1 MFFRNILEKDIL
13 MLDNFYAA
21 KEKSSSI
28 TKLGDDSWIGRL
40 RQTELAEEKNK

>member
-1 MFFRNILEKDIL
+1 MEGHIL

-21 KEKSSSI
+21 REKSFRI